1 MSERG
6 GAKAKKALPPL
17 VEEYSEAWL
26 AWKVREELGYDQ
38 HDPYEDEADAVALS
52 RLNELER
59 EEKIAER
66 VEKAKAAE
74 FKYKVERDKHLAR

>member
-1 MSERG
+1 M
-6 GAKAKKALPPL
+6 PPP

-38 HDPYEDEADAVALS
+38 YDPYEDEADAEALN

-59 EEKIAER
+59 EEKIGER
-66 VEKAKAAE
+66 VERAKAAE
-74 FKYKVERDKHLAR
+74 FKYQVERDRQLAR